1 MNFKTFC
8 KTLLPAEHLVF
19 AGLGNDARGDDAAG
33 LLFLDILS
41 RKPEFHSAV
50 FICAGTNPEN
60 VLQPILNAQPS
71 MLIFIDSTDWGGA
84 PGDIRW
90 IDRRELDQIRI
101 STHAFSISMVEEYL
115 RAHQAMDIRYLG
127 IQVRSTRTGDPI
139 CQPVLRAIK
148 TFFSP
153 ALERTI

>member
-8 KTLLPAEHLVF
+8 KTLFPAQPLVF
-19 AGLGNDARGDDAAG
+19 VGLGNDARGDDAAG
-33 LLFLDILS
+33 LLFLHMLNQQ
-41 RKPEFHSAV
+41 PEFRSAV
-50 FICAGTNPEN
+50 FIRAGANPEN

-90 IDRRELDQIRI
+90 IDRSELDQIRI

-115 RAHQAMDIRYLG
+115 KAHRAMDIRYLG
-127 IQVRSTRTGDPI
+127 IQVRSTRTGEPI
-139 CQPVLRAIK
+139 CKPVRRAIK
-148 TFFSP
+148 SFFTP
-153 ALERTI
+153 AGESTL